1 MRRSLVTGLTV
12 VVVTAAGCG
21 DGGGSQSKSVP
32 RGELV
37 SLSRT
42 GQGPTANVSMVVRPD
57 RHVVLTSPAGVYVSR
72 LGPATYESV
81 QSELASAPIAELDA
95 KDELALPPAV
105 NSYRYTI
112 AYHGRLVHWEQ
123 GSTPSALKRT
133 FSDLSPFFA
142 SAPTGSTPLVRIR
155 RSGGLAPSRVSVSV
169 DYDGRASRSEEAPK
183 AGSRSYSLTG
193 ANLERLKAAVADV
206 ELAEVPSSSAPPPAD
221 GYTYEITT
229 NRRTIRA
236 SQGQVPPLLLRLIAL
251 AEGRAYTAAS

>member
-1 MRRSLVTGLTV
+1 MRRSLVTGLTVV

-81 QSELASAPIAELDA
+81 QSELASAPIGELDA

-123 GSTPSALKRT
+123 GSTPSELKRT

-142 SAPTGSTPLVRIR
+142 SAPTGSTLLVRIR

-169 DYDGRASRSEEAPK
+169 DYDGRASHSEEAPRMR
-183 AGSRSYSLTG
+183 SRDYRVPRPT
-193 ANLERLKAAVADV
+193 LERLKAAVADV
-206 ELAEVPSSSAPPPAD
+206 ELSEIPSSSEAPPAD
-221 GYTYEITT
+221 GYIYEVTT

-236 SQGQVPPLLLRLIAL
+236 PQGRVSSVL
-251 AEGRAYTAAS
+251 ARVIGLTEGRAYTG